1 MSYLSIEF
9 AAIFVL
15 FFLFYWSFRAH
26 VAIQNLILLISSY
39 LIVGL
44 FNINFALILGSYSV
58 ILYLLST
65 GIVYSLRPRLWL
77 FISVIAAIG
86 NLAVFKYF
94 NFFAPQLQHQFAAW
108 GIDLSLPVAEI
119 ILPIGISFYTFHSM
133 SYLVSIYE
141 RSVDKRA
148 GTNQDA
154 EWRGMEPVS
163 FFDFALFL
171 SFFPS
176 IIAGPI
182 NRAKVFLPQLQ
193 DPTPRAVI
201 DPHRAFVLIILAVIK
216 VYWLSSFF
224 SQAFVKPVFDNP
236 TEYHTTALI
245 LATYAYAIEIY
256 LNFSGYTD
264 LVTGIALL
272 LGFKLP
278 VNFNA
283 PYLATSLKDFWNRW
297 HISLSTWIRDYIY
310 FPLGGNRKG
319 FSRTQVNV
327 MIGMVL
333 SGLWHGETLNFLI
346 WGAIHGLGVVFL
358 NIKDGWKARRL
369 QQQGLSE
376 TDIRTVM
383 RQEVGGWR
391 KYLARFMT
399 FNYVCIGW
407 LFFRS
412 ETFDDSVS
420 YITSLFNN
428 YGNLAENLEPF
439 GILLGLMVII
449 FMIYPLLSKLPAL
462 CINVSKKIPFIIL
475 PILYIAILWGVIYL
489 APSGIPQFIYASF

>member
-9 AAIFVL
+9 SAIFVL
-15 FFLFYWSFRAH
+15 FFLFYWSFRSS
-26 VAIQNLILLISSY
+26 VGIQNLILLISSY

-44 FNINFALILGSYSV
+44 FNINFALILGSYTV
-58 ILYLLST
+58 AIYLLSSC
-65 GIVYSLRPRLWL
+65 IIYSLWPKLWL
-77 FISVIAAIG
+77 VISVFVAIG
-86 NLAVFKYF
+86 NLAVYKYF
-94 NFFAPQLQHQFAAW
+94 NFFAPQVQHQLSEF
-108 GIDLSLPVAEI
+108 GIDLTLPIAEI

-133 SYLVSIYE
+133 SYLVSVYE
-141 RSVDKRA
+141 RVVDQKQV
-148 GTNQDA
+148 GLPEDQ
-154 EWRGMEPVS
+154 WRGIAPVS

-182 NRAKVFLPQLQ
+182 NRANVFLPQIQ
-193 DPTPRAVI
+193 ATSPRNVI
-201 DPHRAFVLIILAVIK
+201 EPHRAFMLIILAVIK
-216 VYWLSSFF
+216 VYWLSAFF

-236 TEYHTTALI
+236 SEHHTVELI
-245 LATYAYAIEIY
+245 LGVYAYAVEIY

-278 VNFNA
+278 INFNA
-283 PYLATSLKDFWNRW
+283 PYLATSLKEFWNRW

-327 MIGMVL
+327 MIGMIL

-346 WGAIHGLGVVFL
+346 WGAIHGIGVVFL
-358 NIKDGWKARRL
+358 NIKDEFKERRL
-369 QQQGLSE
+369 LRKGMARAHVKV
-376 TDIRTVM
+376 IM
-383 RQEVGGWR
+383 RKESIGWR
-391 KYLARFMT
+391 KYLFRFLT
-399 FNYVCIGW
+399 FNYVCLGW

-412 ETFDDSVS
+412 ESFDDSMA
-420 YITSLFNN
+420 YITALYRNFGDITL
-428 YGNLAENLEPF
+428 YYEPL
-439 GILLGLMVII
+439 GILALLMIAI
-449 FMIYPLLSKLPAL
+449 FVIYPLLTKLPAL
-462 CINVSKKIPFIIL
+462 FVNVTKKIPFLLL
-475 PILYIAILWGVIYL
+475 PAIYVAILWIVIYL